1 MKSNI
6 YEWFGASMLTLSL
19 LLAGCSSTNSVET
32 PAQAATTAASV
43 EVVEFDNDDLNN
55 SWSDSSAEQIKL
67 NGTSISTTAK
77 NGVFIENSTV
87 TIALPGTYVVS
98 GELENGQIKVKLEN
112 KGNVQLV
119 LNGANIHNEN
129 QAGIYI
135 EEAGKT
141 IITLAEGTKNSVSDG
156 EVYQFEDGEDEPTG
170 TIFSKDDLTI
180 NGTGTLNVHAN
191 YNNAIVSK
199 DTLKLVEGNY
209 NVTSVDDGIVGR
221 DILAIKNGSYSL
233 DVQGDA
239 MKTTNDNADQL
250 GKVYVLDGQFQIKA
264 GNDGINSIGS
274 VTIENGQYNMITGN
288 GSQASLE
295 DESSAKGI
303 KAATELVINNGT
315 FVMDSADDAIH
326 SNSNVTISN
335 GQFDLKTADDGFHA
349 DNVLTINDGIIT
361 VSESYEGLEGQQ
373 IHINGGKISL
383 NAQDDGVNVSG
394 GNDQSAFGGRGGATF
409 SSNSDALLKI
419 TGGEMYVNAAGDGL
433 DSNGNIEM
441 TGGTVVVS
449 GPENNG
455 NGALDYDGSFNISG
469 GTLIAAGAS
478 GMAMAPSEESSQHA
492 LLMYYP
498 TTQAADTMVQL
509 VNEDNEVLISF
520 KPDKSYQSI
529 MISSPLIEE
538 GKTYSLY
545 AGGQS
550 ELDETL
556 LLGIQLPAQLGT
568 AVTGFTVSEMISY
581 VDENGIT
588 TAQSGIGGPGG
599 MGGGFGGGRGTGGT
613 GNVEGESEANG
624 QRPTPPEGATGEMQ
638 APTDW
643 ENGEMPERPEGM
655 SGEMPSLSSD
665 TNVEGSTATK

>member
-32 PAQAATTAASV
+32 SVQAATTAASV
-43 EVVEFDNDDLNN
+43 EAVEFDDDDLNN

-67 NGTSISTTAK
+67 NGTSLSTTAK
-77 NGVFIENSTV
+77 KGVFIEDSTV
-87 TIALPGTYVVS
+87 TIALPGTYIVS
-98 GELENGQIKVKLEN
+98 GDLENGQIKVKLEN

-129 QAGIYI
+129 QAAIYI
-135 EEAGKT
+135 EEARKT
-141 IITLAEGTKNSVSDG
+141 IITLAEETENSVSDG
-156 EVYQFEDGEDEPTG
+156 GAYQFEDGEDEPTG

-180 NGTGTLNVHAN
+180 NGTGTLNVKAN

-199 DTLKLVEGNY
+199 DTLKLVGGNY

-221 DILAIKNGSYSL
+221 DILAIKSGSYSL

-250 GKVYVLDGQFQIKA
+250 GKVYVLDGQFQITA
-264 GNDGINSIGS
+264 GNDGIDSIGS
-274 VTIENGQYNMITGN
+274 VTIENGQYNLITGN
-288 GSQASLE
+288 GSQASLG

-315 FVMDSADDAIH
+315 FVVDSADDAIH

-349 DNVLTINDGIIT
+349 DNVLTINDGVIT

-383 NAQDDGVNVSG
+383 TAQDDGVNVSG

-469 GTLIAAGAS
+469 GTLMAAGAS

-498 TTQAADTMVQL
+498 TMQAADTMVQL
-509 VNEDNEVLISF
+509 VNEDDEVLISF
-520 KPDKSYQSI
+520 KPDKTYQSI

-538 GKTYSLY
+538 GNTYSLY
-545 AGGQS
+545 SGGQS
-550 ELDETL
+550 ELDDML
-556 LLGIQLPAQLGT
+556 LLGIQSPAQLGT
-568 AVTGFTVSEMISY
+568 AVTSFTTSEMISY

-588 TAQSGIGGPGG
+588 TAQSGMGGPGG

-613 GNVEGESEANG
+613 GNAEGESEAND

-638 APTDW
+638 APPDW

-655 SGEMPSLSSD
+655 SGEMPSPPND
-665 TNVEGSTATK
+665 TNMEGSTATK